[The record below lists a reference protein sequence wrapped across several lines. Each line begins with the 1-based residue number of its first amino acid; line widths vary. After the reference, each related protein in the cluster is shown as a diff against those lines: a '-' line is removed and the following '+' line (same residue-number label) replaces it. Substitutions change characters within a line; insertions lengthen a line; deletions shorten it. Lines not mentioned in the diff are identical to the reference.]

1 MRSEFA
7 CFPGPGRRDRSLSG
21 WLFGH
26 SEVVSASRARDA
38 GRRSLPVP
46 HGLLGVELRGAPSAS
61 GWAGTRRCRQG
72 ALRNPESGGLR
83 ASPPPA
89 LPPGGAGC
97 RWRALRTATEA
108 GTVGGE

>member
-1 MRSEFA
+1 MRSECA
-7 CFPGPGRRDRSLSG
+7 CFPRPGRRDRSLSG

-26 SEVVSASRARDA
+26 SGAVSDSRARGT
-38 GRRSLPVP
+38 GRRSLQVP
-46 HGLLGVELRGAPSAS
+46 HGRLGVELQGALSAS
-61 GWAGTRRCRQG
+61 GWAGTRRSRQG
-72 ALRNPESGGLR
+72 ALRNPESRGLR
-83 ASPPPA
+83 APPPA